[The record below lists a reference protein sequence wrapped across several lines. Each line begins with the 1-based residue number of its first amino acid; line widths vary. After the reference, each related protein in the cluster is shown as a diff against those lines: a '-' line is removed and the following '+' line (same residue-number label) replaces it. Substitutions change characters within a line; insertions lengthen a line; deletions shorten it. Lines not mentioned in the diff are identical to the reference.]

1 MPCLSLLPTDRPSE
15 QRFCDT
21 RLWDALARH
30 EFIWRRNSRDSRLE
44 FVERDARC
52 PHGGVWGPRRPR
64 AASGPSA
71 AGRAAERS
79 RAPSGESS
87 VWRDGGRGRGTA
99 VNGTEPARRTAA
111 RRPAP
116 APGAP
121 RARGTRPGP
130 TKGLQSPTAGAR
142 ARRANRSL
150 EIRKSE
156 RSTAQPP
163 RISTDSGIGCTRIS
177 RHHDKKWDPL
187 LKTTM

>member
-15 QRFCDT
+15 QRFCET

-99 VNGTEPARRTAA
+99 VNGMEPAPNRRAGA
-111 RRPAP
+111 PPAP
-116 APGAP
+116 RGP
-121 RARGTRPGP
+121 RGV
-130 TKGLQSPTAGAR
+130 
-142 ARRANRSL
+142 RRAIL
-150 EIRKSE
+150 WKSE
-156 RSTAQPP
+156 NLNAAQHNHLAYLPIPVSGAHESHDITTKHGNPP
-163 RISTDSGIGCTRIS
+163 
-177 RHHDKKWDPL
+177 
-187 LKTTM
+187 